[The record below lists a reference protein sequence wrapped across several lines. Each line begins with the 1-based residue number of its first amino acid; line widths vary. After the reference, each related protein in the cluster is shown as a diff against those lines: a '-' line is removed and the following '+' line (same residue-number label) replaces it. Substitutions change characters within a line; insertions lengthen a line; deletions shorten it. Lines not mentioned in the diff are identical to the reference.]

1 MSDPAAPSS
10 PRTRAVVQSF
20 GRFLSGMVMPN
31 IGAFI
36 AWGLITACFIPTGW
50 IPNASLARLV
60 EPMITYL
67 LPLLIA
73 YTGGQMVHGG
83 RGGVAAAIATTGVI
97 VGVDIPMFLGAM
109 IAGPASA
116 WLLRQVDR
124 RVEGHIPAGFEML
137 VNNFTLGLLGGACA
151 LLGLIAAGP
160 FIGALS
166 ALLARGVQVIV
177 AHNLLPLTHLIIEP
191 GKVLFLN
198 NAINHGIL
206 NPIAINEAHTAGR
219 SLLFMLESNPGPGLG
234 VLLAY
239 CWFGRGV
246 ARQSA
251 PGAAVIHFLGGIHEI
266 YFPYILMAPRL
277 LLATIAGGMTG
288 TLVFS
293 LLGAGLVAAPSPGS
307 LFAYLAMMP
316 KGGLGPILAGVSAS
330 AAVSF
335 AVAATLLRF
344 TRQPHDDSALAAARL
359 QASALKGRPVSLPAT
374 PAARTIRHIVFA
386 CDAGMG
392 SSAMGAALLRKKFK
406 AAGITLS
413 VTNRAIDDLPPD
425 ADLVLTHERLTE
437 RARLKLPSAEHVSL
451 QNFLQSPVYDQLVER
466 FSSPARP

>member
-1 MSDPAAPSS
+1 
-10 PRTRAVVQSF
+10 
-20 GRFLSGMVMPN
+20 MVMPN

-36 AWGLITACFIPTGW
+36 AWGFITACFIPTGW
-50 IPNASLARLV
+50 IPQASLARMV

-97 VGVDIPMFLGAM
+97 VSANIPMFLGAM
-109 IAGPASA
+109 IVGPATA
-116 WLLRQVDR
+116 WLMRHVDR
-124 RVEGHIPAGFEML
+124 RIAGHIPAGFEML

-160 FIGALS
+160 FIGAAS
-166 ALLARGVQVIV
+166 ALLARWVQAIV
-177 AHNLLPLTHLIIEP
+177 AHNLLPLTHLLIEP

-206 NPIAINEAHTAGR
+206 NPIAINEAHSAGR

-239 CWFGRGV
+239 SWFGHGA

-251 PGAAVIHFLGGIHEI
+251 PSAAVIHFLGGIHEI

-277 LLATIAGGMTG
+277 LLATIMGGMAG
-288 TLVFS
+288 TLIFS

-307 LFAYLAMMP
+307 IFAYLAMMP
-316 KGGLGPILAGVSAS
+316 KGGLWPILAGVSAS
-330 AAVSF
+330 TIVSF
-335 AVAATLLRF
+335 AVAASLLRL
-344 TRQPHDDSALAAARL
+344 TRQIHDDSALAVARM
-359 QASALKGRPVSLPAT
+359 QASALKGRPASLPVLAT
-374 PAARTIRHIVFA
+374 RPSRTVRHIVFA

-437 RARLKLPSAEHVSL
+437 RARIKLPSAEHISL
-451 QNFLQSPVYDQLVER
+451 QNFLQTPVYDQLVDR
-466 FSSPARP
+466 FGSQLCQ

>member
-206 NPIAINEAHTAGR
+206 NPIAINED
-219 SLLFMLESNPGPGLG
+219 
-234 VLLAY
+234 
-239 CWFGRGV
+239 
-246 ARQSA
+246 
-251 PGAAVIHFLGGIHEI
+251 AVIDRSE
-266 YFPYILMAPRL
+266 
-277 LLATIAGGMTG
+277 
-288 TLVFS
+288 
-293 LLGAGLVAAPSPGS
+293 
-307 LFAYLAMMP
+307 
-316 KGGLGPILAGVSAS
+316 
-330 AAVSF
+330 
-335 AVAATLLRF
+335 
-344 TRQPHDDSALAAARL
+344 
-359 QASALKGRPVSLPAT
+359 
-374 PAARTIRHIVFA
+374 
-386 CDAGMG
+386 
-392 SSAMGAALLRKKFK
+392 
-406 AAGITLS
+406 
-413 VTNRAIDDLPPD
+413 
-425 ADLVLTHERLTE
+425 
-437 RARLKLPSAEHVSL
+437 EHTSE
-451 QNFLQSPVYDQLVER
+451 LQSH
-466 FSSPARP
+466 